1 MHFDCPGFLSR
12 EVSHFHYGSIVN
24 DWLAEKG
31 MQMDTNVAAVQQLMS
46 TFLKREEGKVEER
59 IQRFTEQQHA
69 ALLELET
76 RVRQDRNAML
86 M

>member
-1 MHFDCPGFLSR
+1 
-12 EVSHFHYGSIVN
+12 
-24 DWLAEKG
+24 
-31 MQMDTNVAAVQQLMS
+31 MQMDTTVAAVQQLMS